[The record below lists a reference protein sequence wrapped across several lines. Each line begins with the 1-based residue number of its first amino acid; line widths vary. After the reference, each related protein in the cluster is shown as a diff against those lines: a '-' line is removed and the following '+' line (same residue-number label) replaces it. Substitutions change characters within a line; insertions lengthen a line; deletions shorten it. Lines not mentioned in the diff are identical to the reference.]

1 MKIIINSFSILMI
14 ILPGFLF
21 GQKSD
26 PPFLKYINHPWVDSV
41 LKSLTTEEKIAQLI
55 WVAGSGDNNITSE
68 VELSNLIKNTGV
80 GGVIFFEGQ
89 TVRQVEMINYFK
101 RISKVPVII
110 AIDGEWGAGMRLQE
124 ITRFPYQMTMGAI
137 QDDSLIYKMGTAV
150 AKQFRR
156 GGIDIN
162 LAPVADV
169 DNNPANPVINFRSF
183 GEDPQN
189 VSSKTL
195 MYMKGLQDN
204 GIFAVAKHFP
214 GHGDTDVD
222 SHLDLPV
229 ISKTK
234 AKLDSLELVPFRTLI
249 NNGICGVMSG
259 HLSVPALDSVRNLPA
274 TLSYNILTKLLR
286 NELEFKGLTL
296 SDAMQM
302 GGITRYS
309 VPGDAEFRSLK
320 AGMDVLEYVTDPL
333 IAIKTISEKV
343 KKKEI
348 SEELITEKCR
358 KVLAAKYWTGL
369 DKQVSIP
376 LKDLVEEMSPAAT
389 DALIRDL
396 YANALTLINN
406 KNSVIPLMH
415 IDSLKIATLSI
426 KSRSVTDFQK
436 RISNYMPVTNFFIDS
451 LNNKKAGLL
460 LKDLKG
466 YDLVIAGIFNTE
478 QKALTNFGIPDGLN
492 EFLDSLNS
500 QNKTLLTYFGNP
512 YALARIK
519 SAENCAGL
527 LVAYQDNFFTHDL
540 SAQLIFGGIGAKG
553 KLPVTINE
561 KYPKGSGI
569 ITQGNIRLQYGLP
582 ENAGISSKRLAGKI
596 DSIVNAGLIAK
607 AFPGCEVMV
616 ARKGVVVYHK
626 EYGYQTYENRIKVE
640 EGDLFDLAS
649 VSKVSGALPGLML
662 LNSQGKFSAEEKLG
676 TYLPYFRRS
685 NKGDIYLKDF
695 LTHQAG
701 LVAWLPFWKET
712 QRKDG
717 SFRRNTFSH
726 EQSKKYPLK
735 VADNL
740 YINKNYRAKMFK
752 EIKKSPLGPKKYKY
766 SDLTFIISPEIINTL
781 SGKPWY
787 EFVTNEIYHKIGA
800 YDIGFN
806 PYLKYPLSRIVPTEY
821 DSLFRKQLIHGTVH
835 DEGAAMLGGISGHA
849 GLFATAND
857 EMKLME
863 LYRRMGNYGGE
874 QLISSKVLEEYTRI
888 QFPENKNYRGLGFD
902 KPALLDPTVKPEDIY
917 PTKGAS
923 PESFG
928 HSGFTGT
935 FVWVDPKAEISYVF
949 FCNRVYP
956 TRNNSLL
963 STMNI
968 RTSILQA
975 IYDSIEDKR

>member
-1 MKIIINSFSILMI
+1 MKKIIASFILLRLL
-14 ILPGFLF
+14 LPGFLF
-21 GQKSD
+21 SQKCE
-26 PPFLKYINHPWVDSV
+26 PPFLKYLNHPWVDSV
-41 LKSLTTEEKIAQLI
+41 LKTLSTEEKIAQLI
-55 WVAGSGDNNITSE
+55 WVAGGGDNNISSD

-101 RISKVPVII
+101 RISKVPVVI

-124 ITRFPYQMTMGAI
+124 ITRFPYQMTLGAI
-137 QDDSLIYKMGTAV
+137 QDDSLIFKMGTAV

-189 VSSKTL
+189 VGRKTL
-195 MYMKGLQDN
+195 MYMKGMQDN

-229 ISKTK
+229 INKTK
-234 AKLDSLELVPFRTLI
+234 SKLDSLELVPFRTLI
-249 NNGICGVMSG
+249 NNGICGVMPG
-259 HLSVPALDSVRNLPA
+259 HLSVPALDTVRNLPA

-333 IAIKTISEKV
+333 IAIKTISEKI

-358 KVLAAKYWTGL
+358 KVLAAKYWAGL
-369 DKQVSIP
+369 DKPVSIP
-376 LKDLVEEMSPAAT
+376 LKGLVEEMSPSET

-415 IDSLKIATLSI
+415 IDSLKIATLAI

-436 RISNYMPVTNFFIDS
+436 RISNYMPVTNFIIDS
-451 LNNKKAGLL
+451 LNSKKAGLL
-460 LKDLKG
+460 LRDLKG
-466 YDLVIAGIFNTE
+466 YDVVIAGIFNTE

-500 QNKTLLTYFGNP
+500 QNKTILTYFGNP

-519 SAENCAGL
+519 AAENCAGL
-527 LVAYQDNFFTHDL
+527 LVAYQDNSFTHDL

-561 KYPKGSGI
+561 KYPAGSGI

-582 ENAGISSKRLAGKI
+582 ENAGMNSGRLIGQI
-596 DSIVNAGLIAK
+596 DSIVNAGLTAK
-607 AFPGCEVMV
+607 AFPGCEIMV

-626 EYGYQTYENRIKVE
+626 EYGFQTYENRIKVE

-662 LNSQGKFSAEEKLG
+662 LNSQGKFSPDEKLG

-685 NKGDIYLKDF
+685 DKGDIYLRDF

-717 SFRRNTFSH
+717 SFKRNTFSH
-726 EQSKKYPLK
+726 EQSEKYPLK

-849 GLFATAND
+849 GLFASAND

-863 LYRRMGNYGGE
+863 LYRRMGSYGGE
-874 QLISSKVLEEYTRI
+874 QLISSKVLEEYSRI
-888 QFPENKNYRGLGFD
+888 QFPDNGNYRGLGFD
-902 KPALLDPTVKPEDIY
+902 KPNLLNASAKKEDIY
-917 PTKGAS
+917 PTWGAS